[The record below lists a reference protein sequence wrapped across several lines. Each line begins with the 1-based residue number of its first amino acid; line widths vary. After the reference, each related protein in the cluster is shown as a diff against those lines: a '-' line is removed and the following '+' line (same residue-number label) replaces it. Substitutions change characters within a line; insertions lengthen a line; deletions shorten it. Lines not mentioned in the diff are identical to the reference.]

1 MVNIFKQEFWYRS
14 NTWQKIASLVISVVI
29 IAVIIILSLPGAPV
43 IPNDTWWTELC
54 TATTITQ
61 SIENNTGWYR
71 QGEFSSFSEVDN
83 GRLFLDTRAKPW
95 AYLIN
100 SGLDWDPGKGITL
113 EIAMKTIATP
123 TADINGFIISIL
135 DGVNE
140 GKISFRRDKLI
151 IIDNNEEILQKD
163 LDTTSLHIY
172 RLTLKKGI
180 FYVYVDGNEFGNIK
194 LKYNVT
200 VKAIQL
206 GDFSSLPNTDMAAT
220 IDYLAYYLGDIV
232 PPGKVPGE

>member
-1 MVNIFKQEFWYRS
+1 
-14 NTWQKIASLVISVVI
+14 
-29 IAVIIILSLPGAPV
+29 
-43 IPNDTWWTELC
+43 
-54 TATTITQ
+54 
-61 SIENNTGWYR
+61 
-71 QGEFSSFSEVDN
+71 
-83 GRLFLDTRAKPW
+83 
-95 AYLIN
+95 
-100 SGLDWDPGKGITL
+100 
-113 EIAMKTIATP
+113 MKTIATP

-220 IDYLAYYLGDIV
+220 IDYLAYYLGDTV